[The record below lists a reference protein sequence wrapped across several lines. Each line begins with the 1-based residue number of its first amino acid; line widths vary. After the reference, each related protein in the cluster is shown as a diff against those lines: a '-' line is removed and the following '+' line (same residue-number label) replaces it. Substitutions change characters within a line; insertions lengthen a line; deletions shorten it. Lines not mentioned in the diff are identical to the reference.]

1 MIRTRSRRD
10 DLAMTSSTRRMW
22 LLPTGLILLS
32 TIPLVAGGILIDQLN
47 TGSRIIADN
56 AKYLA
61 DPVPVVTHIVGVTV
75 FCLLGAFQFSVGFRS
90 RWPRWHRI
98 AGWIVAPCGLAAA
111 LSGLYMTVFYPRQ
124 VNVGDLLTA
133 FRLVFGTA
141 MAVSLVLGFVAVLRR
156 DIAGHRA
163 WMMRAY
169 AIGIGAGT
177 QAVTQLPVVLAV
189 GPLNVLTNALMSLG
203 AWLLNLAVAEWFI
216 RGRSLRAKPSRR
228 RAVATAA

>member
-1 MIRTRSRRD
+1 MSRTRRRRD
-10 DLAMTSSTRRMW
+10 DLAMTSSTARMW
-22 LLPTGLILLS
+22 LLPTGLVLLS
-32 TIPLVAGGILIDQLN
+32 TIPLAAGGILIDQLG

-61 DPVPVVTHIVGVTV
+61 DPVPVVAHIVGVTV
-75 FCLLGAFQFSVGFRS
+75 FCLLGAFQFAAGFRV

-98 AGWIVAPCGLAAA
+98 AGRVVAPCGLVAA

-141 MAVSLVLGFVAVLRR
+141 MAASLVLGFVAILRR

-177 QAVTQLPVVLAV
+177 QAVTQLPVVIAT

-216 RGRSLRAKPSRR
+216 RGRSRRAKPSRR
-228 RAVATAA
+228 RIVATAG